1 MRPATAVGR
10 PRAAPDLLPQP
21 PAAATVEGMTR
32 SLTDY
37 ADDIWNGAADD
48 HIASRGLTDDAVHE
62 VTDGVGYYP
71 GFGNVMTFR
80 ADGELVLFDSGNP
93 AGAQGL
99 HTAVR
104 AWSPDPVST
113 VVFSHG
119 HIDHVFGVGPFDA
132 EDTPRPT
139 VVAQELIGDRFD
151 RYVLTN
157 GYNAVI
163 NQRQFQAPQL
173 TWPTE
178 YRRPDITYRD
188 GMTVT
193 RGGLTMELFHVQGET
208 DDATVGWLPDQ
219 RILCPGDMFI
229 WVSPN
234 CGNPQKVQRYPREWA
249 IAMRRMAALDAE
261 IMLPSHGA
269 PIFGADRIRQAL
281 TETAEW
287 LESLVEQTLAG
298 MNSGARL
305 DELVHEVRAPEH
317 LSDRPYLRAKY
328 DEPEFIVRNL
338 WRRYAGW
345 YDGNPAH
352 LKPAPDGQLA
362 AAVAELAGGSTA
374 LADVA
379 RRYAGAGELRLAA
392 HFAELAVQAG
402 PDDAT
407 AHAAR
412 AEVYEARAK
421 AEDSLMARGIFTW
434 AAAESRKATGG
445 TGAQAGPSARLL
457 APPRA

>member
-1 MRPATAVGR
+1 
-10 PRAAPDLLPQP
+10 
-21 PAAATVEGMTR
+21 MTR
-32 SLTDY
+32 PLTDY
-37 ADDIWNGAADD
+37 ADDVWNGGADD
-48 HIASRGLTDDAVHE
+48 NIAQSGSGGSGVLDVA
-62 VTDGVGYYP
+62 DGVGFHP
-71 GFGNVMTFR
+71 GFGNVITFQ
-80 ADGELVLFDSGNP
+80 AGGELVLFDSGNP
-93 AGAQGL
+93 MGAPAL

-104 AWSPDPVST
+104 RWSPDPVST

-178 YRRPDITYRD
+178 YRRPDVTYRD
-188 GMTVT
+188 AMTLT

-208 DDATVGWLPDQ
+208 DDATVGWLPEQ
-219 RILCPGDMFI
+219 RILLPGDMFI
-229 WVSPN
+229 WVTPN

-249 IAMRRMAALDAE
+249 IAMRRMAALGAE
-261 IMLPSHGA
+261 TMLPSHGA

-287 LESLVEQTLAG
+287 LESLVEQTLDG
-298 MNSGARL
+298 MNAGARL
-305 DELVHEVRAPEH
+305 DELVHAVQPPEH
-317 LSDRPYLRAKY
+317 LADRPYLRARY

-345 YDGNPAH
+345 YDGNPAN
-352 LKPAPDGQLA
+352 LKPAPDRQLA

-379 RRYAGAGELRLAA
+379 RRYADAGELRLAA
-392 HFAELAVQAG
+392 HFAELAVQA
-402 PDDAT
+402 DDSDTT

-412 AEVYEARAK
+412 AEVFGARAE
-421 AEDSLMARGIFTW
+421 AEESLMARGIFTW
-434 AAAESRKATGG
+434 AAAESRKVTDG
-445 TGAQAGPSARLL
+445 TGPQAGPSARLL
-457 APPRA
+457 APKQD